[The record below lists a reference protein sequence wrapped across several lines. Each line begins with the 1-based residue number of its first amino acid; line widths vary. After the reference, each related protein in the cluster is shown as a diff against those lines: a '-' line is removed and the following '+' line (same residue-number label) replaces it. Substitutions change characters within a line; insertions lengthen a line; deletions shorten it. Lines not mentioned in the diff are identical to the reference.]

1 MPAKP
6 MMRRF
11 FPEISG
17 HPETIRNGMV
27 IIVPVSIIQPMTEL
41 FPIMRIEREAINVL
55 QANITA
61 LPRPKRSAIG
71 I

>member
-17 HPETIRNGMV
+17 HPEAIRNGMV
-27 IIVPVSIIQPMTEL
+27 TIVPVSIIQPMTEL
-41 FPIMRIEREAINVL
+41 LPIMRIERDDNNVL

-61 LPRPKRSAIG
+61 LPRPKMSAIR

>member
-1 MPAKP
+1 
-6 MMRRF
+6 
-11 FPEISG
+11 
-17 HPETIRNGMV
+17 V

-41 FPIMRIEREAINVL
+41 LPIMRIEREAINVL

>member
-1 MPAKP
+1 

-11 FPEISG
+11 FAEISG
-17 HPETIRNGMV
+17 HPEAIRNGMV

-55 QANITA
+55 QANIIA
-61 LPRPKRSAIG
+61 VPRPKMSAIR